1 MEIAEKL
8 NQIFHGSSRAHGT
21 FTVENNIIG
30 QKTQGKAK
38 TIKTIG
44 ASIKHWQDH
53 LEGKQG
59 LGIIPIDEDNLVKWG
74 AIDIDIYSLNLEK
87 LVNKIEEFKLPLV
100 VCRSKSGGAHVYCF
114 LKEKAPA
121 ADMQDKLREIAAG
134 LGYGG
139 VEIFPKQR
147 EVLVDRG
154 DIGSWLNMPYFEGDE
169 SMRYAFDQKAE
180 ALSLIN
186 FISFIEQ
193 RLISH
198 EELVE
203 LEVPVLNDIKDGPP
217 CLQVLLK
224 QGFPEGTRNNGLF
237 NVGVYL
243 KKSNP
248 ENWELEIEEY
258 NRKYVH
264 PPLPAQEVLTLIS
277 TLKKK
282 EYNYKCSD
290 EPIKSYCNVAKC
302 RGCKYGVGGGNNTPT
317 FSSLSKLDTKPPLWF
332 LSINDMRLELNTE
345 QLQNQLKFQRACM
358 EILNMMPA
366 RMNDRAWQTLIQTL
380 MDSGMEVIEVSDDVT
395 IEGQFMELLESFCTD
410 MAQANTRDELLLGK
424 PWTED
429 GKTYFRIKDLKDY
442 LAKHRFTDMETNRIA
457 SKLRDL
463 KAKHKFWN
471 IKGRGTNVWYI
482 DEFSYSDDEDL
493 LDPQKFDE
501 SEL

>member
-1 MEIAEKL
+1 MDTAQKL
-8 NQIFHGSSRAHGT
+8 YDIFYGSARAHGS
-21 FTVENNIIG
+21 FTVSNNSYG
-30 QKTQGKAK
+30 QKTQGTAK
-38 TIKTIG
+38 TIKTVG
-44 ASIKHWQDH
+44 ATLKHWVDH
-53 LEGKQG
+53 IGGKEG
-59 LGIIPIDEDNLVKWG
+59 LGVVPIDEENHVKWG
-74 AIDIDIYSLNLEK
+74 AIDIDVYSLDLKK
-87 LVNKIEEFKLPLV
+87 LVLKIEEFKLPLV

-114 LKEKAPA
+114 LQEKAPA
-121 ADMQDKLREIAAG
+121 GDMQDKLREISAG

-147 EVLVDRG
+147 EILVDRG

-169 SMRYAFDQKAE
+169 SLRYGFDPKGN
-180 ALSLIN
+180 ALSLTD
-186 FISFIEQ
+186 FIQHVDKRS
-193 RLISH
+193 ISH
-198 EELVE
+198 EKLIN
-203 LEVPVLNDIKDGPP
+203 LEVPILNDIKDGPP

-224 QGFPEGTRNNGLF
+224 QGFPQGTRNNGLF

-248 ENWELEIEEY
+248 EKWQTEIEEY

-290 EPIKSYCNVAKC
+290 EPIRSYCNVAKC
-302 RGCKYGVGGGNNTPT
+302 RGCKFGIGGSNTAPT

-332 LSINDMRLELNTE
+332 LSINDKRLELTTE
-345 QLQNQLKFQRACM
+345 QMQNQIKFQRACM
-358 EILNMMPA
+358 EILNIMPP
-366 RMNDRAWQTLIQTL
+366 RMKDPAWQTLIQTL
-380 MDSGMEVIEVSDDVT
+380 MDSGMEIIEVSQDVT

-410 MAQANTRDELLLGK
+410 MAQANTRDEILLGK
-424 PWTED
+424 PFTED
-429 GKTYFRIKDLKDY
+429 KKTYFRIKDLKDY

-463 KAKHKFWN
+463 KAQPKFWN

-482 DEFSYSDDEDL
+482 NEFEHRSEDITL
-493 LDPQKFDE
+493 ETQNF
-501 SEL
+501 SEGKL